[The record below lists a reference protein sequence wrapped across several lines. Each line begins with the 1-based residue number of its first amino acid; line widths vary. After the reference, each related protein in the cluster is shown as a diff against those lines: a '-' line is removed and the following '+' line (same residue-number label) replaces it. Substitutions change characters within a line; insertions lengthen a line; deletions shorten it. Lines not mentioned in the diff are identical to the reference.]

1 MEGREGAACLMQLVL
16 SSAVPPMWELW
27 GGVCVLCCVPCVP
40 FSCLGKARSV
50 CAGMCGVGGS
60 CWNLMEE
67 LQPREPFNY
76 VHFWTVTRSS
86 AAPCRELLVLQ

>member
-27 GGVCVLCCVPCVP
+27 GGGGWFVSCVGP

-67 LQPREPFNY
+67 LQPRELFNY
-76 VHFWTVTRSS
+76 VHFWTVTQSS